1 MLNSLQNDDP
11 QLLVFVQFKNQ
22 VHQVE
27 TYLDGDQTQLSEQL
41 GQLQSQFQA
50 QVQTLSWEDWPG
62 KKRSL
67 LRSIQVEMH
76 KQMRLITTDL
86 MFFRAAKQAHTL
98 AQKQRDIR
106 DRLTNLQG
114 YCDAIL
120 KFAQGGATDGPEAPA
135 ASPTPKN
142 E

>member
-1 MLNSLQNDDP
+1 MLNSSQNDDP

-27 TYLDGDQTQLSEQL
+27 TYLDGDQTQLSDQL
-41 GQLQSQFQA
+41 GQLQSRFQA
-50 QVQTLSWEDWPG
+50 QIQTLSWEDWPG
-62 KKRSL
+62 QQRSL

-76 KQMRLITTDL
+76 KQMRLLTTDL
-86 MFFRAAKQAHTL
+86 MFFRTAKQANTL

-120 KFAQGGATDGPEAPA
+120 KLARGGAADGSDMPA
-135 ASPTPKN
+135 ASQKPKN